1 MPTTKGT
8 ATKAKAKS
16 GARAAGTAPPS
27 DETPSGAIASV
38 RNRVPAPA
46 IRPSIVAVPPI
57 SVVPNAAEPAADAV
71 NILKKPDL
79 IDRVVE
85 RSGEKKRHVKPIL
98 EAALAVLGEALS
110 KGEELNLQPLGRV
123 KVNRHRVDDDA
134 ELLILKLRRNAR
146 SLGLAEGGDDDTAVD
161 LPEDDEDD

>member
-16 GARAAGTAPPS
+16 GTRAAGTAQPS
-27 DETPSGAIASV
+27 DKAPSGAIASV

-71 NILKKPDL
+71 NILKKPDF

-110 KGEELNLQPLGRV
+110 NGEELNLQPLGRV

-146 SLGLAEGGDDDTAVD
+146 SLGLAEAGDDTSLD